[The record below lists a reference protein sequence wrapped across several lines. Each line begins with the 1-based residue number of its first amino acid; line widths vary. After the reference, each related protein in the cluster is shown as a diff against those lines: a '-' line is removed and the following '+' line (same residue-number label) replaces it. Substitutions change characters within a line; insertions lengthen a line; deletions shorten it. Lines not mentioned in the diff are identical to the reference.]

1 MENQVLLNEVKKVCA
16 VKMNQMPKPS
26 NDIMKNEQKQ
36 VNGTMDVLEQAEEKK
51 KELMYPH
58 EGMVVCETWVV
69 QREREDDGG

>member
-1 MENQVLLNEVKKVCA
+1 
-16 VKMNQMPKPS
+16 MNQIHKPS

-58 EGMVVCETWVV
+58 EGMVVCET
-69 QREREDDGG
+69 

>member
-1 MENQVLLNEVKKVCA
+1 MLLNEVKKVCA
-16 VKMNQMPKPS
+16 VKMNRMPKPS

-58 EGMVVCETWVV
+58 EGMVVCET
-69 QREREDDGG
+69 